1 MKESGFWRKL
11 RPLMRAAAPGIVV
24 ERIESWSTPGF
35 PDVSGCWNG
44 RDFWLELK
52 VERNGRVEMRPAQVR
67 WLERRWAAGS
77 HCYVLIYSESTTDL
91 VLVAGDAAGELSKA
105 DFQTMTRGGV
115 FSFNKNCT
123 RRESIRGLLEAI
135 YDGREI

>member
-11 RPLMRAAAPGIVV
+11 RPLMKEAAPGIVV

-35 PDVSGCWNG
+35 PDVSGCWKG

-67 WLERRWAAGS
+67 WLERRWKAGS
-77 HCYVLIYSESTTDL
+77 RCFVL
-91 VLVAGDAAGELSKA
+91 VLWKGERLILVPGRKA
-105 DFQTMTRGGV
+105 RDLMKHEWHAPCCHFNRTGV
-115 FSFNKNCT
+115 KEMLDRVCFDV
-123 RRESIRGLLEAI
+123 EV
-135 YDGREI
+135 